1 MAKHGFRVIDSDLH
15 VIEPRTLWEDYLDPG
30 LRGRITL
37 AADADGQ
44 MRAQVD
50 GKVLPPYA
58 DRPERQRAWSSRTR
72 RPEWERM
79 RRGTPP
85 KAVLEAMDTEGDR
98 KSTRLNSSHITIS
111 YAVFCLKKK
120 KKIPNPQSIRQ
131 TFIVSDRDPSQI
143 LPSRTSS

>member
-30 LRGRITL
+30 FRGRITL

-58 DRPERQRAWSSRTR
+58 DRPER
-72 RPEWERM
+72 ERM

-85 KAVLEAMDTEGDR
+85 KAVLEAMDTEGID
-98 KSTRLNSSHITIS
+98 IG
-111 YAVFCLKKK
+111 
-120 KKIPNPQSIRQ
+120 
-131 TFIVSDRDPSQI
+131 I
-143 LPSRTSS
+143 LFRTWATHAINIDGLEPALAAA